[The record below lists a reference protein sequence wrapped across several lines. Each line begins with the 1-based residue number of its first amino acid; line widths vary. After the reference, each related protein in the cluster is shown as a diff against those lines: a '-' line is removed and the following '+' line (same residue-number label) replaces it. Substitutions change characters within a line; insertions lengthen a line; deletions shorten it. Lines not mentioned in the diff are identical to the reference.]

1 MSEGALLVDMGEER
15 VRIALA
21 IQDPWKASRAHVAI
35 AVMCVAHFRGMPVL
49 VNFVS
54 LPGMLASGWVAVKCT
69 IHLPFDVLERGE
81 HVEVLRRVSLAIERE
96 SETLD
101 IY

>member
-1 MSEGALLVDMGEER
+1 
-15 VRIALA
+15 
-21 IQDPWKASRAHVAI
+21 
-35 AVMCVAHFRGMPVL
+35 
-49 VNFVS
+49 
-54 LPGMLASGWVAVKCT
+54 MLASGWVAVKCT